1 LRPPLLSLVF
11 CSLGRGGA
19 PLLQKR
25 IGLGLGFFFWYF
37 FWCFKIAPFCVCWRP
52 VFIGKNVARFSNLVP
67 QLLSFCKFW
76 FFLFFFVFFWKQAI
90 STSTQW
96 GKSMIF
102 KNNAL
107 KVECVPM
114 IFENLNSFETM
125 LKILK
130 WCKYI
135 KKVFFWIFNVFLYF
149 WIFLKKYQNMGQK
162 LDSNSRNRLHQH
174 IPLISRL
181 KWYLTLIFMVISWYI

>member
-1 LRPPLLSLVF
+1 MWCLLLISKSPLLKIQ
-11 CSLGRGGA
+11 CSM
-19 PLLQKR
+19 
-25 IGLGLGFFFWYF
+25 
-37 FWCFKIAPFCVCWRP
+37 
-52 VFIGKNVARFSNLVP
+52 VFIGKVLLGFQIWSLNFCLFVNFDFSYF
-67 QLLSFCKFW
+67 FCIFS
-76 FFLFFFVFFWKQAI
+76 KQAI